1 MHGDDEISTRFF
13 WHGPRMWAVSAVVGA
28 IFGVI
33 LGIVLPP
40 GVSDAGKVVIP
51 AWTIAP
57 FILLLLSIA
66 VVPLIS
72 GRWWHRHYPDVAFV
86 PGALVAAYY
95 AVAMNTPTSGFMTYG
110 TNKILHAALEY
121 YGFIALVG
129 GLYVASAG
137 VLVKMRGRAGPL
149 PNTLLLAFG
158 AILADVV
165 GTTGA
170 SVLLIRP
177 FLLANEGRIRPLH
190 AVFFIIIVSNCGGVL
205 TPIGD
210 PPLYLGY
217 LKGVPF
223 FWELKFLWPSWLVV
237 VGSMLGAFFVY
248 DTLVERGVRGRL
260 GAGYARPSI
269 LPGLGVRAR
278 PISIVLMGLIVLA
291 VFVDP
296 ILERYL
302 HVHLP
307 AGPTIQIIL
316 ALVALRVASRDVRA
330 QNEFSWEPVRE
341 VGILFAGIF
350 LAMMPALSF
359 LSAHG
364 GSLGLSSPT
373 TFYFSTGILSA
384 VLDNAPTYLNFLQ
397 LAVTPAEVDRAS
409 IAALIATDEG
419 RRQVEAISTGA
430 VFFGALT
437 YIGNGPNFMVRAI
450 AQRAGLV
457 MPSFFGYLWRAILI
471 LGPALILHWWL
482 LIR

>member
-1 MHGDDEISTRFF
+1 
-13 WHGPRMWAVSAVVGA
+13 
-28 IFGVI
+28 
-33 LGIVLPP
+33 
-40 GVSDAGKVVIP
+40 
-51 AWTIAP
+51 
-57 FILLLLSIA
+57 
-66 VVPLIS
+66 
-72 GRWWHRHYPDVAFV
+72 
-86 PGALVAAYY
+86 
-95 AVAMNTPTSGFMTYG
+95 
-110 TNKILHAALEY
+110 
-121 YGFIALVG
+121 
-129 GLYVASAG
+129 
-137 VLVKMRGRAGPL
+137 
-149 PNTLLLAFG
+149 
-158 AILADVV
+158 
-165 GTTGA
+165 
-170 SVLLIRP
+170 
-177 FLLANEGRIRPLH
+177 
-190 AVFFIIIVSNCGGVL
+190 
-205 TPIGD
+205 
-210 PPLYLGY
+210 
-217 LKGVPF
+217 
-223 FWELKFLWPSWLVV
+223 
-237 VGSMLGAFFVY
+237 
-248 DTLVERGVRGRL
+248 
-260 GAGYARPSI
+260 
-269 LPGLGVRAR
+269 
-278 PISIVLMGLIVLA
+278 
-291 VFVDP
+291 
-296 ILERYL
+296 
-302 HVHLP
+302 VHLP